1 MKGLKPKNKGHTNFF
16 GCCDL
21 MERVYLMRTFKIAP
35 RLILQ
40 TASPYTQKHPKNI
53 FVLLKKT
60 AFLLILGRSKG
71 NFLVKSKC
79 PTAPLGLVKIGN
91 FQKNAIK
98 QKKLEAPLR
107 FQN

>member
-1 MKGLKPKNKGHTNFF
+1 MKCLKPKNKGHTNFY

-21 MERVYLMRTFKIAP
+21 MEKVYLMRTFKIAP
-35 RLILQ
+35 HLIRQ

-71 NFLVKSKC
+71 NRPSFLSQEHVPNCPPGVGKNWQFSEKC
-79 PTAPLGLVKIGN
+79 H
-91 FQKNAIK
+91 
-98 QKKLEAPLR
+98 
-107 FQN
+107 